1 LFFPKFP
8 PLFTPKEKI
17 MATYNLG
24 TAGTT
29 PIFRNNFNLSTSQPT
44 DVFRFS
50 VGTASTTSP
59 RYLNL
64 AVTDI
69 SAADDADIS
78 LFRDVNNNGVLDST
92 DRQSGLVRSSVAGS
106 NADDSINVRVT
117 TGGTYFAE
125 VSRYAPGSS
134 GDVSYDFRV
143 SNNTSAA
150 SNLLPNEVRVG
161 DLNSDRTFSNQRVDN
176 LDTNDTYA
184 FSLGL
189 FEGVNIRLNGLTAD
203 ADIRVINDS
212 NNNRVVDAGEVVRS
226 STSGGTTSDVI
237 SGLNDSGNYYLQ
249 VYAFNGAQTNYNVT
263 FDHYTTPFA

>member
-1 LFFPKFP
+1 
-8 PLFTPKEKI
+8 

-44 DVFRFS
+44 DVFRFNI
-50 VGTASTTSP
+50 GTASTTSP
-59 RYLNL
+59 RNINL
-64 AVTDI
+64 SLTDI
-69 SAADDADIS
+69 STADDADIS
-78 LFRDVNNNGVLDST
+78 LFRDVNSNGVLDST

-134 GDVSYDFRV
+134 GDVSYDLRV
-143 SNNTSAA
+143 SSSTSSA
-150 SNLLPNEVRVG
+150 SNLLPAEVRVG

-176 LDTNDTYA
+176 LDTSDTYA

-189 FEGVNIRLNGLTAD
+189 FEGTNITLNGLGAD

-212 NNNRVVDAGEVVRS
+212 NNNRVVDVGEVVRS